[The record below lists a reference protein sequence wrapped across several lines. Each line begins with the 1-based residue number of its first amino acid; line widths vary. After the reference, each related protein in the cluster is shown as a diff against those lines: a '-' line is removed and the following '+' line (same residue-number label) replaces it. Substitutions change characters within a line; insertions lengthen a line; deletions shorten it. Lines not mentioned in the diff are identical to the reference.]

1 MSASSYRYFD
11 AETLA
16 KLAGLRLRVQQVVD
30 GAFSGIHRAVHR
42 GSTVEF
48 AEHKEYS
55 PGDDLRRLDWK
66 AYAKFDRFYVREFE
80 AETELRAFLLL
91 DRSGSMGYGAPLT
104 KLEYGGVLVGSL
116 ASILARQGDR
126 PALMAYAEAV
136 DRYLPP
142 RSRSQHL
149 GALLGALEEMSPAG
163 KTSLERAVGQ
173 LSEIVGRRSL
183 VVVVSDLFGVE
194 EEALSMLRELRAR
207 QHRVVVVHLLHRDEL
222 EFPFQRLTIF
232 EAMEAERELL
242 VDPPGVRQLY
252 LKELERFCERVRES
266 CQRGR
271 VEYLRVSTTDA
282 VDGVLR
288 HLMDPQRGPRVAREE
303 A

>member
-1 MSASSYRYFD
+1 MSAGSYRYFD

-16 KLAGLRLRVQQVVD
+16 KLSGLRLRVQEVVD

-48 AEHKEYS
+48 AEHKEYT

-91 DRSGSMGYGAPLT
+91 DRSASMGYGAPLT
-104 KLEYGGVLVGSL
+104 KLEYGSVLVGSL

-126 PALMAYAEAV
+126 PALMAYAKGV

-142 RSRSQHL
+142 RARSQHL
-149 GALLGALEEMSPAG
+149 GALLGALEVMSPAG
-163 KTSLERAVGQ
+163 ETCLERALTQ
-173 LSEIVGRRSL
+173 LSELVGRRSL

-194 EEALSMLRELRAR
+194 EGALAILRELRAR
-207 QHRVVVVHLLHRDEL
+207 QHRVVVVHLLHRDEI
-222 EFPFQRLTIF
+222 EFPFERLTVF
-232 EAMEAERELL
+232 KAMESQRELL
-242 VDPPGVRQLY
+242 VDPPGVRRRY
-252 LKELERFCERVRES
+252 LKELESFCHRVREA

-271 VEYLRVSTTDA
+271 VEYLRVSTSEA

-288 HLMDPQRGPRVAREE
+288 HLMDPQHRPSAALEE